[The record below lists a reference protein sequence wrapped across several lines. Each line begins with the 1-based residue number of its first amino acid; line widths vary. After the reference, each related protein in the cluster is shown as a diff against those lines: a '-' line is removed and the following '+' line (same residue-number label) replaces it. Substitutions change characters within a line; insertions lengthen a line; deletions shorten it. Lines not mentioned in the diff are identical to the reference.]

1 MKHYLLAAGLVLT
14 GNWCSA
20 QVLSATAT
28 QQTGSVKSAGN
39 MLHVTSTVHDFG
51 KIPQGKPVYHVFRIE
66 NRSADTL
73 RIEHV
78 QSSCGCTTPSY
89 QKEPIA
95 PGNSTELKV
104 GYNAEATGLFDKNIT
119 VYYNGGRTQSLYIR
133 GNVWQTPQ
141 QSVPE
146 NALLNVF
153 KQFP

>member
-1 MKHYLLAAGLVLT
+1 MLH
-14 GNWCSA
+14 
-20 QVLSATAT
+20 LSA
-28 QQTGSVKSAGN
+28 
-39 MLHVTSTVHDFG
+39 TVHDFG
-51 KIPQGKPVYHVFRIE
+51 KIPQSKPVYHVFKIE

-78 QSSCGCTTPSY
+78 QSSCGCTTPTY

-95 PGNSTELKV
+95 PGSSTEVKV

-146 NALLNVF
+146 NAFLNVF

>member
-1 MKHYLLAAGLVLT
+1 MKHYLLAVGLVLT
-14 GNWCSA
+14 GTWCSGQA
-20 QVLSATAT
+20 ISAPAAS
-28 QQTGSVKSAGN
+28 QGGSVKSAAN
-39 MLHVTSTVHDFG
+39 MLHLSATVHDFG